1 MPQKNPAGAYGPF
14 ALATNGYSEM
24 MDVFAT
30 GAPVVALHGTNTPE
44 KLGTNVSNGCIR
56 VPNEIITQL
65 AETFPQ
71 GTLVFLQP

>member
-1 MPQKNPAGAYGPF
+1 
-14 ALATNGYSEM
+14 
-24 MDVFAT
+24 VFAT
-30 GAPVVALHGTNTPE
+30 GAPVVALHGTNAPE
-44 KLGTNVSNGCIR
+44 KLGTDVSNGCIR